1 VTVVDVAPTAR
12 EVALSPEWIT
22 QVLQAQW
29 PGARVSEVTVL
40 WELTTLATK
49 LRLGLEYDD
58 QPAGAPPSIFMKA
71 FLDDAVVRAWIGE
84 PEARFFAELAP
95 GLDLRM
101 PRAVYAGIDDATR
114 HGIVVLEDLETQGVT
129 FLGALSPYSPEQ
141 ADATLGELAK
151 LHAQSWDAPELGD
164 EWLQPVVSK
173 FTEYRTME
181 VLQGLLDGERGDPLP
196 DAVCNAVRLRDSVA
210 ALFAAT
216 ADARRCLVH
225 GDAHAGNLYLTAA
238 GEPGICDW
246 QIVSRGHWSFDVAY
260 HTATALTPEDRR
272 ASEQDLLRA
281 HLDRMRV
288 AGADVPA
295 WGDAWDSYRRALV
308 YGYNLWAVTTTV
320 EPRITNEFVRRQGL
334 AVAEHGSMEM
344 LGL

>member
-1 VTVVDVAPTAR
+1 MEIAPTAR
-12 EVALSPEWIT
+12 ATVLSPGWISGM
-22 QVLQAQW
+22 LQGEY
-29 PGARVSEVTVL
+29 PGARVAQVEVL
-40 WELTTLATK
+40 WELETLATK
-49 LRLGLEYDD
+49 LRLGLRYDE
-58 QPAGAPPSIFMKA
+58 QPAGAPASIFMKV

-95 GLDLRM
+95 MLDLRM
-101 PRAVYAGIDDATR
+101 PRALYAGIDDATR
-114 HGIVVLEDLETQGVT
+114 HGIVVLEDLEPQGVT
-129 FLGALSPYSPEQ
+129 FLGALSPYSPDQ

-151 LHAQSWDAPELGD
+151 LHAQSWDSPKLYD

-173 FTEYRTME
+173 FTEYRTMDD
-181 VLQGLLDGERGDPLP
+181 LQGLFDGERGDPLP
-196 DAVCNAVRLRDSVA
+196 DEVCNAVRLRDSVA

-281 HLDRMRV
+281 YLGRMRA
-288 AGADVPA
+288 AGADVPG
-295 WGDAWDSYRRALV
+295 WGDAWDCYRRALV

-320 EPRITNEFVRRQGL
+320 DPRITNEFVRRQGL

-344 LGL
+344 LGR